1 MFVVLLIQPPFGMGY
16 RGFSVMDILV
26 VVGKLNVDGSTWWL
40 FSIYMIKSSSL
51 VFMVLN
57 KQLRLFIQNN
67 SLGH

>member
-1 MFVVLLIQPPFGMGY
+1 MFAVLLIQPSFGMGY

-51 VFMVLN
+51 VFMV
-57 KQLRLFIQNN
+57 
-67 SLGH
+67 